1 MYANYQLKA
10 EEFDLNFF
18 NSIKETF
25 KGKDVDISI
34 NDYDETEYLL
44 RSPKN
49 RDILLERMKNVEEG
63 KNLITFSLEEF
74 EKLYASNN
82 I

>member
-25 KGKDVDISI
+25 KGRDIDISI

-44 RSPKN
+44 SSPKN
-49 RDILLERMKNVEEG
+49 RGILLERMKNVEEG
-63 KNLITFSLEEF
+63 KNLITFTLEEF

-82 I
+82 F